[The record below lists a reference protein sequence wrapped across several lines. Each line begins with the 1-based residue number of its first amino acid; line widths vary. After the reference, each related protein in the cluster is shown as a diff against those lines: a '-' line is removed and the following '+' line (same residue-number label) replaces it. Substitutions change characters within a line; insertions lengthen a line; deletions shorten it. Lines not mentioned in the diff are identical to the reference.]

1 MAIANTF
8 QYDPHGFL
16 AQGQKLRDAGVV
28 FGQRSVAH
36 VKNMLSKHPSFV
48 PVSASAAGTPSS
60 IIDQIRE
67 ARESIR
73 KEVTGEYKRAE
84 KIAKSRRAAYEGI
97 VKTYLGGEA
106 PMTVEG
112 LWKKEKERQQE
123 EAEKQQAKIRGIQNG
138 AGGPSPEVIPPTGGK
153 TETPPVASST
163 GAAGTGTGAKDE
175 KNATQAITKAEDEAN
190 AAAAENTARK
200 DWERNNQGLI
210 EKHKEAL
217 RMRDATDRAE
227 AEAIR
232 RKREA
237 MYGTK
242 VGVTIAFTQ
251 PGITDGVVVERI
263 GRDGKRAGD
272 RLVDSINNQLSQRDK
287 NRKAEWNKTLKDVDD
302 IIKASG
308 GVV

>member
-16 AQGQKLRDAGVV
+16 AQGQKLRDTGVV
-28 FGQRSVAH
+28 FGQRASH
-36 VKNMLSKHPSFV
+36 VKNVLRKYPSYA

-67 ARESIR
+67 AGKNIR
-73 KEVTGEYKRAE
+73 KEVVGEYKRAE

-106 PMTVEG
+106 PMTVEE

-123 EAEKQQAKIRGIQNG
+123 EAEKQQAKIRGIQSG
-138 AGGPSPEVIPPTGGK
+138 AGGPSPEVIPSAGGK
-153 TETPPVASST
+153 AGTPPVAGST

-175 KNATQAITKAEDEAN
+175 TNATQAITKAEDEAN

-210 EKHKEAL
+210 EKHKEGL

-232 RKREA
+232 RRREA

-251 PGITDGVVVERI
+251 PGITSGMTIERI
-263 GRDGKRAGD
+263 GRDGKWRAGD
-272 RLVDSINNQLSQRDK
+272 NLVSSINNQLIQREK
-287 NRKAEWNKTLKDVDD
+287 NRKAEWDKTLKDVDD